1 MLNSVCVYAQISI
14 SRGLAPYLK
23 SKIKF
28 KMRPLISITPEHLRL
43 KDAYIETVSKW
54 TGVSRDEIMGRRRDP
69 NIVEARHLV
78 MWALHRLSH
87 LGTKEVGWLL
97 QKDHSTIT
105 YAARNI
111 DGYYDMPDW
120 RRKSPDV
127 NRVIRLCELLKQ
139 TRKEVQS

>member
-1 MLNSVCVYAQISI
+1 
-14 SRGLAPYLK
+14 
-23 SKIKF
+23 
-28 KMRPLISITPEHLRL
+28 MRPLISITPEHLRL

-54 TGVSRDEIMGRRRDP
+54 TGVSREDIMGRRRDP
-69 NIVEARHLV
+69 KIVEARHLV

-105 YAARNI
+105 YGARNI
-111 DGYYDMPDW
+111 EGWLNTHEPF
-120 RRKSPDV
+120 RKAPHV
-127 NRVIRLCELLKQ
+127 VFILRLCELLKQ